1 MIFNHV
7 NVNTFETLEQI
18 TQEDGVRFY
27 KTPSGN
33 KYPSI
38 TTILSAQS
46 KQGLLEWRKK
56 VGEEQANKISKAAA
70 SRGTKLHAYVENY
83 LNNVN
88 AIDEMSFIQKELFTS
103 ILPELHKI
111 DNIHVQEQKLY
122 SDYLR
127 LAGTVDCIGEYEGK
141 LAVIDFKTSSKLKKK
156 EWISSYFMQCAAYAI
171 MYEERTGIPISK
183 LVILIA
189 VEDENPQVFVEKRD
203 NWVKELLKCRDSY
216 EMDNNLLTFS

>member
-7 NVNTFETLEQI
+7 NVNKFETLEQI
-18 TQEDGVRFY
+18 TREDGVRFY
-27 KTPSGN
+27 QTPSGN
-33 KYPSI
+33 RYPSI

-46 KQGLLEWRKK
+46 KQGILEWRKK

-70 SRGTKLHAYVENY
+70 SRGTKLHTYVENY

-88 AIDEMSFIQKELFTS
+88 AINEMSFIQKELFTS

-111 DNIHVQEQKLY
+111 NNIHVQEQKLY

-141 LAVIDFKTSSKLKKK
+141 LSVIDFKTSGKLKKK

-171 MYEERTGIPISK
+171 MYEERTGIPINK
-183 LVILIA
+183 LVVLIA
-189 VEDENPQVFVEKRD
+189 VEGEDSQVFVEKRD
-203 NWVKELLKCRDSY
+203 NWTEELLKCRDFY
-216 EMDNNLLTFS
+216 ENSQAL

>member
-7 NVNTFETLEQI
+7 NVNKFETLEQI
-18 TQEDGVRFY
+18 TREDGVRFY
-27 KTPSGN
+27 QTPSGN
-33 KYPSI
+33 RYPSI

-70 SRGTKLHAYVENY
+70 SRGTKLHTHVENY
-83 LNNVN
+83 LNNIN
-88 AIDEMSFIQKELFTS
+88 AIDEMSFIQKELFAS

-111 DNIHVQEQKLY
+111 NNIHVQEQKLY

-171 MYEERTGIPISK
+171 
-183 LVILIA
+183 
-189 VEDENPQVFVEKRD
+189 
-203 NWVKELLKCRDSY
+203 
-216 EMDNNLLTFS
+216 